1 MEPIKVEIKF
11 DGLAK
16 LAETI
21 SFALGG
27 TARGERKMA
36 DAKAYAAEL
45 EAKTKNK
52 VALIEA
58 QGKDALANYV
68 AAKETRKMRNTVA
81 VIEKAQTHF
90 TEGEKVSDEPV
101 DEGWKNRFFEIVEEI
116 SDEELREIWGHVLAG
131 EVKKPKSYS
140 LRTLEVLRNLTKDE
154 ASLIAKIVPNVL
166 KEEYVYRN
174 DVLTVSESLI
184 LQDCGIML
192 GDGNGIQFELEV
204 EPNNKHAFILDHEFA
219 LILYNES
226 SEIKKCGV
234 SIYKLTTAG
243 KEIVKLIYV
252 NPKSRDLFIKS
263 FVNYLYSKGFS
274 KISKRRIISVNDANV
289 DCSDEEEVFNKE

>member
-1 MEPIKVEIKF
+1 MGALIEINT

-16 LAETI
+16 FAETI

-27 TARGERKMA
+27 TARGEKKMA

-58 QGKDALANYV
+58 QGKDDLANYV
-68 AAKETRKMRNTVA
+68 AAKETRKMKNTMA

-90 TEGEKVSDEPV
+90 TEGEKVSDEPI
-101 DEGWKNRFFEIVEEI
+101 DEGWKNRFFGIVEEI
-116 SDEELREIWGHVLAG
+116 SDEELREIWGCVLAG

-192 GDGNGIQFELEV
+192 GDGHGIQIQFEV
-204 EPNNKHAFILDHEFA
+204 EPNNKYAFVLDKEYA
-219 LILYNES
+219 LTLYNNS
-226 SEIKKCGV
+226 SELKKCGV
-234 SIYKLTTAG
+234 RIYKLTTAG
-243 KEIVKLIYV
+243 KEIVRLIYV
-252 NPKSRDLFIKS
+252 NQNARDLFIKS

-274 KISKRRIISVNDANV
+274 KISKRRIININDENV
-289 DCSDEEEVFNKE
+289 DCSDEEEVYNKE